1 MQGCLQMTFFYLKR
15 NCGQLGGAEITR
27 ISASNPAVECWT
39 PITGGEE
46 AEEAESSVLLPQLF
60 LIAPIREQGTTLG
73 PIQANGKSLLRFS
86 FLTI

>member
-1 MQGCLQMTFFYLKR
+1 MGNLEELRLPGFLQVTLPW
-15 NCGQLGGAEITR
+15 NAGHL
-27 ISASNPAVECWT
+27 S
-39 PITGGEE
+39 GGEE